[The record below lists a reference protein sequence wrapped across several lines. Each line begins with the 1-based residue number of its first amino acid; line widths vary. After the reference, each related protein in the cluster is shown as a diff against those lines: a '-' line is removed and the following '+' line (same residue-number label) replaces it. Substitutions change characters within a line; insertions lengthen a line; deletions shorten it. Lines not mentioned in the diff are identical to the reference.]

1 MKKEDEFPEHVDSM
15 KSVTTTMTIGQDD
28 NASSFLLADLFAN
41 VTNDEKNNDSGSP
54 QEDSSNFEA
63 KALQSFFDDK
73 DTMSVQTFDY
83 DDEKNSRIIEKSDFR
98 DIAEKINSTFGSIR
112 NDSWLVLRKKL
123 A

>member
-83 DDEKNSRIIEKSDFR
+83 DDEKNSRIIEKRDFH
-98 DIAEKINSTFGSIR
+98 DIADKINSTFGSIR